1 MAASIPE
8 ENKNAMSSSAEEHKT
23 KMWKVRPKSGGS
35 WLIVQQ
41 LAELGELLG
50 TEEEMDEEEREFE
63 LVVVYMS
70 QEEIENLGEWDG
82 W

>member
-8 ENKNAMSSSAEEHKT
+8 ENTMSSSAEERKT

-41 LAELGELLG
+41 LAEFGELLG
-50 TEEEMDEEEREFE
+50 DEEEREFE

>member
-1 MAASIPE
+1 MAASIPENE
-8 ENKNAMSSSAEEHKT
+8 ENKNAMSSSAEEQHKT

-35 WLIVQQ
+35 WLIVQH

-50 TEEEMDEEEREFE
+50 DEEEREFE